1 MNTFTTT
8 SVEATLG
15 RKLITRADQFFSHSQ
30 DCIID
35 EMIQN
40 SRRAKAKNVQF
51 ILEDGDLI
59 IADDG
64 HGLTADNAHIL
75 LMAGGSNNDDVTE
88 TAERAAGLG
97 FFSLAKYD
105 VVVRSHD
112 WEMQVPKEAFTGGTT
127 AALTR
132 GFPHQDGLTIRIR
145 AFIGLKALLE
155 HEGKRLGE
163 IIERCIRYSGLTA
176 TLQGFP

>member
-15 RKLITRADQFFSHSQ
+15 RKLITRADPFFSHSQ

-40 SRRAKAKNVQF
+40 PRRAKAKTVRF

-64 HGLTADNAHIL
+64 HGLTADNAHVL
-75 LMAGGSNNDDVTE
+75 LMAGGT
-88 TAERAAGLG
+88 TTTT
-97 FFSLAKYD
+97 
-105 VVVRSHD
+105 RSKLLK
-112 WEMQVPKEAFTGGTT
+112 M
-127 AALTR
+127 R
-132 GFPHQDGLTIRIR
+132 QD
-145 AFIGLKALLE
+145 
-155 HEGKRLGE
+155 
-163 IIERCIRYSGLTA
+163 
-176 TLQGFP
+176 

>member
-15 RKLITRADQFFSHSQ
+15 RKLITRADQFFSHSH

-40 SRRAKAKNVQF
+40 SRRAKAKAVRF
-51 ILEDGDLI
+51 ILDDCDLI

-64 HGLTADNAHIL
+64 HGLTADKAHIL
-75 LMAGGSNNDDVTE
+75 LMAGGSNNDDATE

-132 GFPHQDGLTIRIR
+132 GFAHQDGLSIRIR
-145 AFIGLKALLE
+145 AFIPLKGLAE
-155 HEGKRLGE
+155 HEGQR
-163 IIERCIRYSGLTA
+163 IRHVVPIASRFDFG
-176 TLQGFP
+176 

>member
-35 EMIQN
+35 EMVQN
-40 SRRAKAKNVQF
+40 SRRAKAKTVRF
-51 ILEDGDLI
+51 ILEDCDLI

-75 LMAGGSNNDDVTE
+75 LMAGGSNNDDATE